1 MQSRPLIDVR
11 RVMTH
16 EAPQTMTLTAT
27 ERKPL
32 PDSVRALIVAVAA
45 ALVVLAATASVVIHR
60 HTHRYPTHYTSAY
73 AGR

>member
-16 EAPQTMTLTAT
+16 EAAQAQTRTVA

-60 HTHRYPTHYTSAY
+60 HTHRYPTHYTSIY